1 MAIERHG
8 QNKRKTSDADPS
20 IGALLDVPSC
30 TCDVNCWPY
39 LCGDFSPKKNYGDN
53 LIAPC
58 VFNLKNILILRF
70 RRILSGTDFLV
81 QKRPV
86 AGGRVKRQTRL
97 PLPLPCHVVASNY
110 FLH

>member
-39 LCGDFSPKKNYGDN
+39 LCGDF
-53 LIAPC
+53 LA
-58 VFNLKNILILRF
+58 
-70 RRILSGTDFLV
+70 
-81 QKRPV
+81 
-86 AGGRVKRQTRL
+86 
-97 PLPLPCHVVASNY
+97 
-110 FLH
+110 